1 MDHATAIAELERR
14 GSEQTRKTYRRH
26 GVAGDLYGVSFA
38 DLKALK
44 KAIKVDQP
52 LAESLWATGNHDA
65 RILAT
70 MIADPKAIPRK
81 LLESWSRDLD
91 SYVLTDAL
99 AGLVAASPNAG
110 ALMKKW
116 MDSDKEWVAT
126 AGWSVLARLVGDPA
140 SGLTDEDCSGYL
152 ETIRTTIHG
161 RKNRVRYSMNGALI
175 ALGLRNPAFQAKAL
189 EAAEAIG
196 KVEVDHGDTDCKT
209 PDAAAYILKAA
220 KRRAS

>member
-1 MDHATAIAELERR
+1 MDHATALAELERR

-26 GVAGDLYGVSFA
+26 GVGGDLYGVSYA

-44 KAIKVDQP
+44 KTIKVDQP

-70 MIADPKAIPRK
+70 MIADARAIPRK
-81 LLESWSRDLD
+81 LLESWARDLD

-99 AGLVAASPNAG
+99 AGPVAGSPHARVLVE
-110 ALMKKW
+110 KW
-116 MDSDKEWVAT
+116 VDSDKEWLAT

-189 EAAEAIG
+189 EAAKAIG
-196 KVEVDHGDTDCKT
+196 KVEVDHGETDCKT

-220 KRRAS
+220 KRRA